1 MGPTGGGG
9 LSSFVVS
16 GMVGNGAAGPKGVE
30 DFGVVTGEVR
40 GEIEGGDGAADR
52 VTDDAPERSRR
63 WPTPT
68 SDFILSNADDSDEAD
83 SGVDIVGEG
92 GGDGALDTRSIVVI

>member
-1 MGPTGGGG
+1 MGSTGGGG

-30 DFGVVTGEVR
+30 DFGVVA
-40 GEIEGGDGAADR
+40 GDGAADR
-52 VTDDAPERSRR
+52 VSDDAPERGRR
-63 WPTPT
+63 CPTPT
-68 SDFILSNADDSDEAD
+68 SDLILSNADDSDEAD